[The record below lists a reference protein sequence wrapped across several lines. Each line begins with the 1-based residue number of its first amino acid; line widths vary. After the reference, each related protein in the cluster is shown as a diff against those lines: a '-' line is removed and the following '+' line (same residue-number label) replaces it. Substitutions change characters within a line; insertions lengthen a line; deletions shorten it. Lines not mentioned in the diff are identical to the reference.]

1 MSFEIFQNNIN
12 AIINIIFYYKFK
24 KKLMDKIQ
32 ENWIFNKEFNFFW
45 KNYSSVFKSSENKSL
60 ENYIKL
66 TNASINATHAA
77 KRQAFEAFNH
87 GDSHKKKQ
95 EDESKIEF
103 EISDDLV
110 KFYEESL
117 KFQKQ
122 KSSFLKAISSFF
134 NYQFNNYIIPIFKEE
149 QENQN
154 KANRLDH
161 YSHGEQGIVYH

>member
-1 MSFEIFQNNIN
+1 
-12 AIINIIFYYKFK
+12 
-24 KKLMDKIQ
+24 MDKI
-32 ENWIFNKEFNFFW
+32 EKNWIFNKEFNFFW

-66 TNASINATHAA
+66 TNASTNATITA
-77 KRQAFEAFNH
+77 KRQAIEAFNH
-87 GDSHKKKQ
+87 GDCQKKKE

-122 KSSFLKAISSFF
+122 KSIFF
-134 NYQFNNYIIPIFKEE
+134 
-149 QENQN
+149 
-154 KANRLDH
+154 
-161 YSHGEQGIVYH
+161 

>member
-1 MSFEIFQNNIN
+1 
-12 AIINIIFYYKFK
+12 
-24 KKLMDKIQ
+24 MDKIQ

-87 GDSHKKKQ
+87 GDCHKKKQ

-103 EISDDLV
+103 EITDDLV

-122 KSSFLKAISSFF
+122 KSIFLKINSSFF
-134 NYQFNNYIIPIFKEE
+134 KISKLYYTH
-149 QENQN
+149 
-154 KANRLDH
+154 L
-161 YSHGEQGIVYH
+161 